1 MAAQVE
7 GRQPVLE
14 SLRAGRG
21 IHEILLAA
29 GTGGAPVTEIRRLA
43 AERGVP
49 VREVPRSELDGR
61 AATDAPQGVIASVVE
76 FRYTDLDDLLDA
88 ALSGGETPLV
98 VAFDGI
104 TDPGNAGALARTCE
118 AVGAHGLILP
128 RSRSVSVTPSME
140 KAAAG
145 ALAYLPVAR
154 VPNLARSLEAL
165 KTRGTWIVA
174 LDGDGEASLWEL
186 ELATEPLCL
195 VVGAEG
201 RGVSRLVADRAD
213 VRCRIPTVGR
223 VGSLNASVAGAVALF
238 EVARRRRNRT

>member
-1 MAAQVE
+1 MTAQVE
-7 GRQPVLE
+7 GRRPVLE
-14 SLRAGRG
+14 SLRAGRE
-21 IHEILLAA
+21 IDEILLAA
-29 GTGGAPVTEIRRLA
+29 GTGGPPVTEIRRLA

-49 VREVPRSELDGR
+49 VREVPRSELDGW
-61 AATDAPQGVIASVVE
+61 ATTDAPQGVIALVE
-76 FRYTDLDDLLDA
+76 GFRYTELDDLVETAFSRGEAPLLLALD
-88 ALSGGETPLV
+88 GV
-98 VAFDGI
+98 

-118 AVGAHGLILP
+118 AVGAHGLVLP
-128 RSRSVSVTPSME
+128 RRRSVSVTPSME

-154 VPNLARSLEAL
+154 VPNLTRSLEAL
-165 KTRGTWIVA
+165 KSRGIWIVV
-174 LDGDGEASLWEL
+174 LDGDGEVSLWDL

-201 RGVSRLVADRAD
+201 RGVSRLLVDRAD
-213 VRCRIPTVGR
+213 VRCRIPTSGR